1 MMIDAYCSYKGWWG
15 FSGFARILNK
25 GSFGGFGVGFCWA
38 GGRKADNICGG
49 IKQAHQTAGQQSKL

>member
-15 FSGFARILNK
+15 FR